1 MKKLYKTLDTI
12 PIWNFDKILTN
23 NDIRYLLKLKDY
35 EKLPKIGPFTQIK
48 LLKAYTELMNAY
60 QKGTNKI
67 LISKRRCL
75 RAISNLVIE
84 ISRTSKNPE
93 KIKKASLLLRGL
105 MIDLSKDE
113 FIKDVDWLET
123 PEQKMLLTH
132 IKIELRKYQTQKEKL
147 NNLKTYT
154 IYEQV
159 ARLESVL
166 GIKIN
171 MYTCNVEQYQAY
183 IQEANNKQQQQ

>member
-12 PIWNFDKILTN
+12 PIWNFDKVLTE

-35 EKLPKIGPFTQIK
+35 EKLPKIGPLTQVK
-48 LLKAYTELMNAY
+48 LLRAYTDLMNAY

-84 ISRTSKNPE
+84 ISRTSKNSE
-93 KIKKASLLLRGL
+93 KIKTASLLLRGL
-105 MIDLSKDE
+105 MIDLSKEE
-113 FIKDVDWLET
+113 FINNVDWLET
-123 PEQKMLLTH
+123 HEQKSLLTH
-132 IKIELRKYQTQKEKL
+132 IKIELRKYKTQKEKL
-147 NNLKTYT
+147 DNLKTYT

-159 ARLESVL
+159 ARIESVL
-166 GIKIN
+166 GIKID
-171 MYTCNVEQYQAY
+171 MYNCNVEQYQAY
-183 IQEANNKQQQQ
+183 INEANNKQQQ